1 MKKINIL
8 IIGFGSIG
16 QRHAS
21 ILSKKKYTNKIFVYS
36 KRKILSKKFSRLNSL
51 NDIDYKN
58 IKYIIISNE
67 TFEHYKILNKINN
80 QFKKKII
87 LVEKPLFNKFRK
99 FSNKNSNKIF
109 VGYNLRFHPA
119 LTILKKK
126 IKTINP
132 WYLNIICGSYLPNWR
147 PKQDY
152 HTSYSAYKNKGG
164 GVLLDLSHELDYAT
178 WIFGSLK
185 PQYSQIKKISSI
197 KIQTED
203 FVKIIGKIN
212 KTYTQ
217 IELNYFDKVP
227 RRKIRVEGNNFFLEV
242 DLIENSLILIK
253 NKRKTTL
260 NFSLNRN
267 FTYSLQ
273 HDDVLIKNGQN
284 TCNLSEGLKILK
296 LINTIKKKR
305 EV

>member
-1 MKKINIL
+1 MDIWFFKT
-8 IIGFGSIG
+8 SI
-16 QRHAS
+16 
-21 ILSKKKYTNKIFVYS
+21 
-36 KRKILSKKFSRLNSL
+36 
-51 NDIDYKN
+51 
-58 IKYIIISNE
+58 
-67 TFEHYKILNKINN
+67 
-80 QFKKKII
+80 
-87 LVEKPLFNKFRK
+87 
-99 FSNKNSNKIF
+99 FSN
-109 VGYNLRFHPA
+109 
-119 LTILKKK
+119 
-126 IKTINP
+126 
-132 WYLNIICGSYLPNWR
+132 
-147 PKQDY
+147 
-152 HTSYSAYKNKGG
+152 
-164 GVLLDLSHELDYAT
+164 
-178 WIFGSLK
+178 
-185 PQYSQIKKISSI
+185 KKISSL

-253 NKRKTTL
+253 NKKKTTL

-267 FTYSLQ
+267 STYSLQ
-273 HDDVLIKNGQN
+273 HDDVLIKNGRN